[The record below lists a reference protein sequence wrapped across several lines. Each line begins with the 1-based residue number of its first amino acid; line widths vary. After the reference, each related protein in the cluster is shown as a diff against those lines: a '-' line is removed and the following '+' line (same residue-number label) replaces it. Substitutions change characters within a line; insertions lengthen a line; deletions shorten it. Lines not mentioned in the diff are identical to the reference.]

1 MAESSAENPQPLYNS
16 PTFIPE
22 IWVDFAGEQGIGGG
36 SGTITNFSTTSIV
49 GQILMLARTSTPN
62 SNFLFCDGSFYPNT
76 QYPELFAIIGY
87 TYGQSGEQFAVPNLI
102 NKTFVGADITTS
114 NPLVTNYQST
124 NTANSGNFTLDINQL
139 ATHTHSVSL
148 TNSTFVTSVGF
159 NQSKIGE
166 VATAFNN
173 QAPINVNI
181 GPTQNDLGAT
191 AGNTGISDNFLP
203 PFFVCNYA
211 IRAK

>member
-1 MAESSAENPQPLYNS
+1 MSQSSAENPQPLYNS
-16 PTFIPE
+16 PIFIPD
-22 IWVDFAGEQGIGGG
+22 IWVDYAGG
-36 SGTITNFSTTSIV
+36 SGVGGSGSLTQFSTTAIV
-49 GQILMLARTSTPN
+49 GQIIMLARTTTPN
-62 SNFLFCDGSFYPNT
+62 SNFLFCDGNFYPNT

-87 TYGQSGEQFAVPNLI
+87 TYGQSGTQFAVPNLI
-102 NKTFVGADITTS
+102 NKTFVGADITTN
-114 NPLVTNYQST
+114 NPLVTNYQGA
-124 NTANSGNFTLDINQL
+124 NTSSSGNYSLDTNQL

-173 QAPINVNI
+173 LAPINVNI
-181 GPTQNDLGAT
+181 GPTQNSLGAT
-191 AGNTGISDNFLP
+191 AGNTGNSDKFLP

>member
-1 MAESSAENPQPLYNS
+1 MASSSVINPQPLYPS
-16 PTFIPE
+16 PIFEPD
-22 IWVDFAGEQGIGGG
+22 IWISYPGVSSIGSNGTTT
-36 SGTITNFSTTSIV
+36 TITTTAIV
-49 GQILMLARTSTPN
+49 GQILMLARTTTPN

-87 TYGQSGEQFAVPNLI
+87 TYGQSGTQFAVPNLI
-102 NKTFVGADITTS
+102 NKTFVGADITTN
-114 NPLVTNYQST
+114 NPLVTNYQSA
-124 NTANSGNFTLDINQL
+124 NTATSGNYSIDTNQL
-139 ATHTHSVSL
+139 ATHTHSVTL

-173 QAPINVNI
+173 LAPINVNI
-181 GPTQNDLGAT
+181 GPTQNSLGAT
-191 AGNTGISDNFLP
+191 AGNTGNSDKFLP